1 MPDNSKM
8 LAFVATCT
16 EPDKL
21 KSLIRNAQERGAT
34 DIEDA
39 AFRRLVSILPS
50 EQPGTVAYDLWRTI
64 YAFEHILSQERN
76 RTTLLSRTRQK
87 ITRVGET
94 QTLVDWAL
102 DQGETKGFTMLLERR
117 MPELTGEAIVLRH
130 ADDFEPHVVNAARAR
145 LVAHGV
151 DVAALPR
158 DI

>member
-8 LAFVATCT
+8 LAFIETCT

-21 KSLIRNAQERGAT
+21 RSLIKNAQQRDAAE
-34 DIEDA
+34 IEDA

-50 EQPGTVAYDLWRTI
+50 EEPGTVAYDLWRTI
-64 YAFEHILSQERN
+64 FAFEHILSQERS

-87 ITRVGET
+87 IARVGEVR
-94 QTLVDWAL
+94 TLIDWAL
-102 DQGETKGFTMLLERR
+102 KPDETDGFTMLLERG

-130 ADDFEPHVVNAARAR
+130 ADAFEPAVVEAARAR

-158 DI
+158 RV